1 MKIYLAADHAGF
13 EFKEQIKK
21 DLNQEKYET
30 IDCGAYALNP
40 DDDYPDFISKIGKS
54 VGKDIDSCG
63 IIFGKSGSG
72 ECIVANKYKG
82 IRAFLGINE
91 KNVKLA
97 REHNDANII
106 SIGSEIISLDEAKKL
121 IKLFLETPFS
131 KEERHIR
138 RINKIR
144 EIEENLSR

>member
-13 EFKEQIKK
+13 EYKEQIKEYLIK
-21 DLNQEKYET
+21 EKYDVV
-30 IDCGAYALNP
+30 DCGAYIFDTN
-40 DDDYPDFISKIGKS
+40 DDYPDFISK
-54 VGKDIDSCG
+54 VGKNVEENINSYG
-63 IIFGKSGSG
+63 VIFGKSGAG

-82 IRAFLGINE
+82 VRAFLAISK

-106 SIGSEIISLDEAKKL
+106 SFGSEIISLQEAKNL

-131 KEERHIR
+131 QDERHIR

-144 EIEENLSR
+144 ELENKCN